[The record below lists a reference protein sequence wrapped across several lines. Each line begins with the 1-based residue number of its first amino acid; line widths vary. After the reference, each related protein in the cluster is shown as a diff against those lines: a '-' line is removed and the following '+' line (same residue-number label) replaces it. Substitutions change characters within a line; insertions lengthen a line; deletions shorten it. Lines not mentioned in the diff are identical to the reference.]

1 MQEINEAVEVLHDD
15 EKRRRYDS
23 GEDLQEMSQPG
34 GFHHQGFPFGSPFGG
49 GGGGFHFNFNF
60 G

>member
-1 MQEINEAVEVLHDD
+1 MQEINEAVEILHDD

-23 GEDLQEMSQPG
+23 GEDIQDMSNHGGHG
-34 GFHHQGFPFGSPFGG
+34 GFHQQGFPFG
-49 GGGGFHFNFNF
+49 GGGGFHFNFNY